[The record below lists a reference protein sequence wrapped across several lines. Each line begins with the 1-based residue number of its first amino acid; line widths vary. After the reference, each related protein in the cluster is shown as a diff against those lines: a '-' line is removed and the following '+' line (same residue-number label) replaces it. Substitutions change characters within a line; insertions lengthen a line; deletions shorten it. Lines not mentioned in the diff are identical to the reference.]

1 MEQAKPQSLMQAVAT
16 GTIAPLTK
24 NKTMR
29 NHQFPGRSVV
39 MTADAMAATS
49 QPVATQV
56 ALDTLRDGGNALDAA
71 IAASAALSVVES
83 YSTGFGGDCFI
94 LYHEAKTGKLHAING
109 SGRSPAAATI
119 EAMNERGHTEMP
131 ERGILTVTVPGA
143 VDAWQ
148 SANRKL
154 GQLEFSA
161 LMEAAIHYA
170 ENGYAVTPVIQ
181 KNWHDQE
188 ALMAETPEAS
198 AAYLVDGVTP
208 AAGTIHRQPDL
219 AESIKMI
226 ARDGADALYR
236 GELARQIASYC
247 EANDGFLTYD
257 DLANHR
263 TAWVDPVKGH
273 YRGYDVYEI
282 PPNGQGITV
291 LMALNILSQV
301 DMSTIQHLSADHI
314 HLISSAFSIAMAER
328 DRFVADPDFAEIPVD
343 HLLSSEFAQQQFARI
358 DMNRALQQ
366 PVTSAMPHHKDT
378 VYLTVVDKDRNACSI
393 INSIFHSFG
402 SGLVAGSTGINLQN
416 RGAGFS
422 LQPGHFNQLEP
433 NKRPMHTIIPAMVYR
448 DNRPVLSFGV
458 MGGQYQAMGQTYV
471 LSNWIDYGMDIQQA
485 LDAPRFF
492 IYGED
497 LELEQTIP
505 ADIANQLR
513 NKGHSVVTAESPHGG
528 GQGII
533 INWETG
539 VLQGGSDPR
548 KDGCAGGF

>member
-1 MEQAKPQSLMQAVAT
+1 M
-16 GTIAPLTK
+16 
-24 NKTMR
+24 
-29 NHQFPGRSVV
+29 
-39 MTADAMAATS
+39 
-49 QPVATQV
+49 

-71 IAASAALSVVES
+71 IAASAVLSVVES

-94 LYHEAKTGKLHAING
+94 LYHEAKTGQLHAING
-109 SGRSPAAATI
+109 SGRSPAAASI
-119 EAMNERGHTEMP
+119 EAMHAQGYQEMP
-131 ERGILTVTVPGA
+131 ERGIHTVTVPGA

-148 SANRKL
+148 SANQKL
-154 GQLEFSA
+154 GQLEFSSLLQA
-161 LMEAAIHYA
+161 SIHYA

-181 KNWHDQE
+181 KNWRDQE
-188 ALMAETPEAS
+188 AMMQETPEAS
-198 AAYLVDGVTP
+198 AAYLVNGVTP
-208 AAGTIHRQPDL
+208 ATGTIHRQPDL
-219 AESIKMI
+219 AESIKLI

-236 GELARQIASYC
+236 GELAREIAKYS
-247 EANDGFLTYD
+247 EANNGFLTYD
-257 DLANHR
+257 DMANHK
-263 TAWVDPVKGH
+263 TEWVDPVKGS

-301 DMSTIQHLSADHI
+301 DMSKIQHLSPEHI
-314 HLISSAFSIAMAER
+314 HLVSAAFSLAMAER
-328 DRFVADPDFAEIPVD
+328 DRFVADPEFAEIPVD
-343 HLLSSEFAQQQFARI
+343 HLLSEEFARQQFARI
-358 DMNRALQQ
+358 DMNQALQQ

-433 NKRPMHTIIPAMVYR
+433 NKRPMHTIIPAMVYQN
-448 DNRPVLSFGV
+448 DQPVLSFGV

-505 ADIANQLR
+505 METAEALK

-528 GQGII
+528 GQGIVI
-533 INWETG
+533 DWENG
-539 VLQGGSDPR
+539 VLHGGSDHR
-548 KDGCAGGF
+548 KDGHAGGF

>member
-1 MEQAKPQSLMQAVAT
+1 
-16 GTIAPLTK
+16 
-24 NKTMR
+24 MR

-39 MTADAMAATS
+39 MTADVMDATS
-49 QPVATQV
+49 QPVATQTAV
-56 ALDTLRDGGNALDAA
+56 DVMRNGGNALDAA
-71 IAASAALSVVES
+71 IAASAVLSVVES

-94 LYHEAKTGKLHAING
+94 LYHEAATGKLHAVNG

-119 EAMNERGHTEMP
+119 DAMKARGHDEMP
-131 ERGILTVTVPGA
+131 ERGIHTVTVPGA
-143 VDAWQ
+143 VDAWE
-148 SANRKL
+148 SANQKL
-154 GQLEFSA
+154 GKLQFGT

-170 ENGYAVTPVIQ
+170 ENGYAITPVIQ
-181 KNWHDQE
+181 KNWKDQE
-188 ALMAETPEAS
+188 EIMVKTPEAS
-198 AAYLVDGVTP
+198 AAYLVNGVTP
-208 AAGTIHRQPDL
+208 TAGTIHRQPDL

-226 ARDGADALYR
+226 ARDGAEALYR
-236 GELARQIASYC
+236 GDIAREIARYC
-247 EANDGFLTYD
+247 EANDGFLTYED
-257 DLANHR
+257 MANHK
-263 TAWVDPVKGH
+263 TEWVDPVKGS

-301 DMSTIQHLSADHI
+301 DMTGVQHLSADHI
-314 HLISSAFSIAMAER
+314 HLVSSAFSLAMAER
-328 DRFVADPDFAEIPVD
+328 DRFIADPDFAEIPVD
-343 HLLSSEFAQQQFARI
+343 YLLSEEFAKQQYARI
-358 DMNRALQQ
+358 DMAQALQQ

-422 LQPGHFNQLEP
+422 LEPGHFNQLEP
-433 NKRPMHTIIPAMVYR
+433 NKRPMHTIIPAMVYK
-448 DNRPVLSFGV
+448 DDKPVLSFGV

-505 ADIANQLR
+505 ADTGNELK
-513 NKGHSVVTAESPHGG
+513 NKGYSVTTCESPHGG
-528 GQGII
+528 GQGIVI
-533 INWETG
+533 DWENG

-548 KDGCAGGF
+548 KDGHAGGF

>member
-1 MEQAKPQSLMQAVAT
+1 
-16 GTIAPLTK
+16 
-24 NKTMR
+24 MR

-39 MTADAMAATS
+39 MAADAMAATS
-49 QPVATQV
+49 QPVATQT
-56 ALDTLRDGGNALDAA
+56 ALDVLREGGNALDAA
-71 IAASAALSVVES
+71 IAASAVLSVVES

-94 LYHEAKTGKLHAING
+94 LYHEAASGKLHAVNG
-109 SGRSPAAATI
+109 SGRSPAAASI
-119 EAMNERGHTEMP
+119 EAMNAKGYQEMP
-131 ERGILTVTVPGA
+131 ERGIYTVTVPGA
-143 VDAWQ
+143 VDAWE

-154 GQLEFSA
+154 GKLEFST
-161 LMEAAIHYA
+161 LMEPAIHYA

-181 KNWHDQE
+181 KNWQAQE
-188 ALMAETPEAS
+188 ALMAETAEAS
-198 AAYLVDGVTP
+198 KAYLVNGAAP
-208 AAGTIHRQPDL
+208 KAGTIHRQPDL

-236 GELARQIASYC
+236 GDIAREIARFS
-247 EANDGFLTYD
+247 EANDGFLTYE
-257 DLANHR
+257 DLANHK
-263 TAWVDPVKGH
+263 TEWVDPIKGN
-273 YRGYDVYEI
+273 YRGYDIFEI

-291 LMALNILSQV
+291 LMALNILSQA
-301 DMSTIQHLSADHI
+301 DMSTIEHLSADHI
-314 HLISSAFSIAMAER
+314 HLLSSAFSLAMAER
-328 DRFVADPDFAEIPVD
+328 DRFVADPDFTEIPVD
-343 HLLSSEFAQQQFARI
+343 QLLSEEFARQQFSRI
-358 DMNRALQQ
+358 NMARALDK
-366 PVTSAMPHHKDT
+366 PVTSALPHHKDT
-378 VYLTVVDKDRNACSI
+378 VYLTVVDKDRNACSF

-433 NKRPMHTIIPAMVYR
+433 GKRPMHTIIPAMVYK
-448 DNRPVLSFGV
+448 DGQPVLSFGV

-505 ADIANQLR
+505 SETAAQLKD
-513 NKGHSVVTAESPHGG
+513 KGHQVVTCESPHGG
-528 GQGII
+528 GQGIVI
-533 INWETG
+533 DWENG

-548 KDGCAGGF
+548 KDGHAGGF